1 MSIIFRVPMNDGRS
15 NTFLTHLEQVINESN
30 PALILCVIP
39 SARGDIYSLIKRK
52 LCIDRAGMFLIYLSY
67 CCICVFIIHLFSVPS
82 QVVLLKNVQKNN
94 LSVCTKIAI
103 QINCKLGG
111 APWLVTI
118 PKKVI
123 VI

>member
-1 MSIIFRVPMNDGRS
+1 MFNVYFQLIFP
-15 NTFLTHLEQVINESN
+15 
-30 PALILCVIP
+30 
-39 SARGDIYSLIKRK
+39 
-52 LCIDRAGMFLIYLSY
+52 
-67 CCICVFIIHLFSVPS
+67 VPS

-123 VI
+123 VFEQF

>member
-1 MSIIFRVPMNDGRS
+1 
-15 NTFLTHLEQVINESN
+15 
-30 PALILCVIP
+30 
-39 SARGDIYSLIKRK
+39 
-52 LCIDRAGMFLIYLSY
+52 MFAVYLS
-67 CCICVFIIHLFSVPS
+67 FIQHLFSVPS

-94 LSVCTKIAI
+94 MSVCTKIAI

-123 VI
+123 ISCIQIQLLYLLT